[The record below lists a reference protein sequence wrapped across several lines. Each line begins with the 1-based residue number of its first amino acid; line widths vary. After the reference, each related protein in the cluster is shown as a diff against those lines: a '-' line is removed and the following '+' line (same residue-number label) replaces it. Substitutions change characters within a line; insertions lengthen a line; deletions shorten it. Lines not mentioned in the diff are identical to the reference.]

1 MKKKDYR
8 EFKTKET
15 AELEKALAGK
25 RTDLAKTVPSLRSG
39 KEKNLKK
46 AKNLRREIAQILTL
60 IREKEIVKREASK

>member
-8 EFKTKET
+8 EFKTKEM
-15 AELEKALAGK
+15 AELRKALAGK
-25 RTDLAKTVPSLRSG
+25 RTDLAQTVPSLGSG